1 MLSAAA
7 SIAGSGFPGTARLG
21 RSSSGSA
28 LSSCRGM
35 DAGRFWRVVD
45 DCVMLVEVL
54 TEVVVVGLVEGS
66 ALTSGVLPRS
76 GSAGKP
82 ST

>member
-1 MLSAAA
+1 
-7 SIAGSGFPGTARLG
+7 
-21 RSSSGSA
+21 
-28 LSSCRGM
+28 
-35 DAGRFWRVVD
+35 
-45 DCVMLVEVL
+45 MLVEVL
-54 TEVVVVGLVEGS
+54 KEVVVVGLVEGS